1 LNQTG
6 KSYYGDIYTSKP
18 DPKEKKGEGEKQD
31 SKDKKTESL
40 QNRKQQLK
48 KYGTLS
54 SEAWSESE

>member
-31 SKDKKTESL
+31 SKDKKTETL
-40 QNRKQQLK
+40 QNKNKLK
-48 KYGTLS
+48 KYGTFS